1 MALLRITRNDMT
13 AGELRAE
20 AARTKNPRQ
29 ARRMLAIAMVLDDHP
44 RHLAAQAGGMDRQT
58 LRDWVHRYNAHGV
71 AGLVDQVRSGRKP
84 RLTPAQMSELESWVE
99 DGPDP
104 KKDGVVRW
112 RCADLRDRIKA
123 RFCVGFHERS
133 LGKLLKKL
141 DFSNISGR
149 PLHPKSDFAAQEAF
163 KASFAAKARAAIPS
177 AFAGHPIEIWFQDE
191 ARVGQQG
198 TVARLWAK
206 RGTRPR
212 IKRDRRFTWAYLF
225 GAICP
230 ARGTGAAVVMPSVDV
245 EAMNLHLAEISQRV
259 SVGAIALLVL
269 DAAGWHKSQRLVIPD
284 NLVLLSLPPYAPE
297 LNPTENVWEYLRDN
311 ILSMRIWNTY
321 EAIVD
326 TCCQAWNFLLDTPEL
341 ITSIGN
347 RDWAQV
353 KI

>member
-1 MALLRITRNDMT
+1 LLKITRNDLT
-13 AGELRAE
+13 ADELRAE
-20 AARTKNPRQ
+20 AVRTKNARQ

-44 RHLAAQAGGMDRQT
+44 RQLAAQAGGMDRQT
-58 LRDWVHRYNAHGV
+58 LRDWLHRYNSHGV
-71 AGLVDQVRSGRKP
+71 AGLVDQARSGRKP
-84 RLTPAQMSELESWVE
+84 RLTPAQMDELESWVE

-112 RCADLRDRIKA
+112 RCADLRDRIKTH
-123 RFCVGFHERS
+123 FCIDFHERS
-133 LGKLLKKL
+133 VGKLLKKL
-141 DFSNISGR
+141 DFSTISGR
-149 PLHPKSDFAAQEAF
+149 PLHPKSDLGAQEAF
-163 KASFAAKARAAIPS
+163 QDSFAAKARAAIPP
-177 AFAGHPIEIWFQDE
+177 AYADRPIEIWFQDE

-230 ARGTGAAVVMPSVDV
+230 ARGTGAAVVMPSVHVD
-245 EAMNLHLAEISQRV
+245 AINTHLAEISQRV

-269 DAAGWHKSQRLVIPD
+269 DAAGWHQSQRLVIPD
-284 NLVLLSLPPYAPE
+284 NIVLLPLPPYAPE

-326 TCCQAWNFLLDTPEL
+326 TCCQAWNFLMATPEI

>member
-1 MALLRITRNDMT
+1 MAVLRITRNDRT
-13 AGELRAE
+13 ADELRAE
-20 AARTKNPRQ
+20 AARTKNP
-29 ARRMLAIAMVLDDHP
+29 RRMLAIAMVLDDHP
-44 RHLAAQAGGMDRQT
+44 RRLAAQAGGMDRQT

-71 AGLVDQVRSGRKP
+71 AGLVDRPHSGRKP
-84 RLTPAQMSELESWVE
+84 RLTPAQMSELENWVE
-99 DGPDP
+99 NGPDP
-104 KKDGVVRW
+104 KKDSVVRW

-123 RFCVGFHERS
+123 RFCIGFHERS
-133 LGKLLKKL
+133 VGKLLKKL

-149 PLHPKSDFAAQEAF
+149 PLHPKSDLAAQQAFKESFAAQ
-163 KASFAAKARAAIPS
+163 ARAAIPP
-177 AFAGHPIEIWFQDE
+177 AYAGRPIEIWFQDE

-245 EAMNLHLAEISQRV
+245 EAMNLHLVEISQRV

-269 DAAGWHKSQRLVIPD
+269 DAAGWHKSSRLVVPD
-284 NLVLLSLPPYAPE
+284 NIILLSLPPYAPE

-311 ILSMRIWNTY
+311 TLSMRIWNTY

-326 TCCQAWNFLLDTPEL
+326 TCCQAWNSLIATPDV
-341 ITSIGN
+341 ITSIGS